1 MRSAEAT
8 LIMNNPALTRA
19 FGERLG
25 RLLKAGDV
33 VALFGDLGAGKT
45 TLTQGIAAGLE
56 IDDEVD
62 SPTYLLVQEHRGR
75 LTLFHADLYRIEDSS
90 SLTEMGFEEYF
101 EREGVTVIEWAER
114 ATDILP
120 EERLEIHLRYTPEAE
135 DTREITLK
143 GWGTRFSQLL
153 ESVKVEAHRAEAQ

>member
-1 MRSAEAT
+1 MLSSEVILT
-8 LIMNNPALTRA
+8 MNTPALTRA

-56 IDDEVD
+56 IDYEVD
-62 SPTYLLVQEHRGR
+62 SPTYLLVQEHEGR

-135 DTREITLK
+135 DTRVITLK
-143 GWGTRFSQLL
+143 GRGSRFSQLL
-153 ESVKVEAHRAEAQ
+153 ASIGTEAQ